1 MLISVKD
8 LHEFWRVRPT
18 GVVHVGAHAA
28 EEQDDYEKFG
38 FGPVVWV
45 EAQPLLVE
53 QLRTRIKPPSKVV
66 QALIWD
72 KSGEDMPLKITNN
85 SQSSSVFELGTHEID
100 YPDVKVVSE
109 VMLKT
114 VRLDEI
120 IPDDSSFNFLN
131 LDIQGAEYQALKSLG
146 NRLDEFD
153 YIYLE
158 VNGGQ
163 VYKGIK
169 QVEDIDRFLGEE
181 GFSRVATFWTE
192 AFWGDAFYIRK
203 KLADTLFR
211 GRFGIVAMTLVYKLL
226 LSWRKSTLIR
236 RLRDFLVFRKTN

>member
-18 GVVHVGAHAA
+18 GVVHVGAHEA

-45 EAQPLLVE
+45 EAQPLLAQ
-53 QLRTRIKPPSKVV
+53 QLRTRIKPPSRVV

-72 KSGEDMPLKITNN
+72 KSGENMPLKLTNN
-85 SQSSSVFELGTHEID
+85 SQSSSVFELGTHEIS

-120 IPDDSSFNFLN
+120 LPEDSSLNFLN

-146 NRLDEFD
+146 NRLDDFD

-169 QVEDIDRFLGEE
+169 QIEDIDRLLGEE
-181 GFSRVATFWTE
+181 GFSRVATFWTQ
-192 AFWGDAFYIRK
+192 AFWGDALYIRK
-203 KLADTLFR
+203 KLAHTLFG
-211 GRFGIVAMTLVYKLL
+211 GRSGLVSMTLAYKLL
-226 LSWRKSTLIR
+226 LSWRKNTLIR
-236 RLRDFLVFRKTN
+236 RLQEILVVRKTS

>member
-8 LHEFWRVRPT
+8 LHEFWRIRPT

-28 EEQDDYEKFG
+28 EEQDDYEKFR
-38 FGPVVWV
+38 FGPVVWI

-53 QLRTRIKPPSKVV
+53 QLRNRIKPPSKVV

-72 KSGEDMPLKITNN
+72 KSGENMLLRITNN
-85 SQSSSVFELGTHEID
+85 SQSSSVFELGTHEIN

-120 IPDDSSFNFLN
+120 LPEDSSFNFLN

-169 QVEDIDRFLGEE
+169 QVENIDTLLGEE

-192 AFWGDAFYIRK
+192 AFWGDALYIRK
-203 KLADTLFR
+203 KLATSLFG
-211 GRFGIVAMTLVYKLL
+211 GRFGLVAMTLVYKLL
-226 LSWRKSTLIR
+226 LRWRKNTLIR
-236 RLRDFLVFRKTN
+236 RLREILVIRKTS